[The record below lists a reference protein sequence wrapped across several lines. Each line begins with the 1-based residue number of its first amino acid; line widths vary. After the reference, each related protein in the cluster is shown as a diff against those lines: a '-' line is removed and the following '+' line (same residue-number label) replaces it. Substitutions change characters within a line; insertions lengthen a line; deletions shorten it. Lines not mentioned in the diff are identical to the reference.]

1 MHRIITRKTSDGR
14 PPLSFAPAAR
24 IPARMDLRDAILRIY
39 ESSGPGTA
47 VRALGVVLSDCVD
60 GRFRAAWVA
69 RDGTLAAAW
78 PNGAR
83 LAAGVAEAAARVTA
97 TQLLPV
103 DGHGGGD
110 GAAEA
115 LLLPLADDDGTLV
128 LVAPAGSFSEV
139 GRWEEVGAAFARVAA
154 QHRAYGQVE
163 AERDTLRQRAEESE
177 ALHVLGLAANRT
189 LDPDEVLTLVARFTR
204 TLLGAHYVTVNTLA
218 DGSIRTVAAVGLRAQ
233 APADDPFAARVA
245 AARKPLTLQGEDGNV
260 TVAEP
265 YHAAEGMRVGL
276 GVPLALFGETFGA
289 LVIGYRRP
297 YELAARDTRL
307 ALTLAGHAAV
317 AISNARLHGALAQ
330 RTGELERANEELRWT
345 TEAKDRFFASMSHEL
360 RTPLNSVLGYQDLL
374 LEGVVGQLEA
384 QARAF
389 LERAQRSTR
398 NLLHLVNDVLDLSK
412 IEAGKLELVVT
423 PTRIRAIVEEA
434 LATIE
439 PLAAA
444 RQIAVEVEPWPPLP
458 AVHTDADRVRQILI
472 NLLSNA
478 VKFTDQGR
486 VTVSAAL
493 VGDGAG
499 VPADGAQGWVEV
511 HVADTGAG
519 IAAENQ
525 ERIFH
530 EFEQIVGAT
539 SRGGTGLG
547 LPISRKLARLLG
559 GDLTVQSE
567 LGRGSTFT
575 LRLPVRADDS
585 VH

>member
-1 MHRIITRKTSDGR
+1 
-14 PPLSFAPAAR
+14 
-24 IPARMDLRDAILRIY
+24 MDLRDATISVY
-39 ESSGPGTA
+39 ESGGPAAALRVLAACCG
-47 VRALGVVLSDCVD
+47 VRAAVWLGAS
-60 GRFRAAWVA
+60 GNPA
-69 RDGTLAAAW
+69 GAW
-78 PNGAR
+78 PEDAALPPA
-83 LAAGVAEAAARVTA
+83 LAEEAAAARSPSVRP
-97 TQLLPV
+97 LP
-103 DGHGGGD
+103 GGEAG
-110 GAAEA
+110 EA
-115 LLLPLADDDGTLV
+115 LLAPLPDEAGALV
-128 LVAPAGSFSEV
+128 LLAAPG
-139 GRWEEVGAAFARVAA
+139 AFAELEAWLGVALAFGAVAA
-154 QHRAYGQVE
+154 RDRRLAQVVE
-163 AERDTLRQRAEESE
+163 ERDMLRQRAEESE

-204 TLLGAHYVTVNTLA
+204 TLLGAHYVTVSTLA
-218 DGSIRTVAAVGLRAQ
+218 EGRIRTVAAVGLRSP

-245 AARKPLTLQGEDGNV
+245 EARKPLTLQADGGSGAP
-260 TVAEP
+260 AEAF
-265 YHAAEGMRVGL
+265 HAAEGMRVGL

-330 RTGELERANEELRWT
+330 RTRELERANEELRWT

-360 RTPLNSVLGYQDLL
+360 RTPLNSILGYQSLL
-374 LEGVVGQLEA
+374 LEGVVGDVPA
-384 QARAF
+384 PARAF

-398 NLLHLVNDVLDLSK
+398 TLLHLVNDVLDLSK
-412 IEAGKLELVVT
+412 LQAGKLELVVV
-423 PTRIRAIVEEA
+423 PARVRAIVEEA

-458 AVHTDADRVRQILI
+458 LVHTDADRVRQILI

-478 VKFTDQGR
+478 VKFTDAGQ
-486 VTVSAAL
+486 VTISAAHL
-493 VGDGAG
+493 EDGGPGDR
-499 VPADGAQGWVEV
+499 VEV
-511 HVADTGAG
+511 RVADTGTG
-519 IAAENQ
+519 IAGENH

-559 GDLTVQSE
+559 GDLTVHSA
-567 LGRGSTFT
+567 LGQGSTFT
-575 LRLPVRADDS
+575 LRLPVRHDD
-585 VH
+585 

>member
-1 MHRIITRKTSDGR
+1 
-14 PPLSFAPAAR
+14 
-24 IPARMDLRDAILRIY
+24 MDLRDAILRIY

-47 VRALGVVLSDCVD
+47 VRGLGVALSENAGVS
-60 GRFRAAWVA
+60 RVVWLA
-69 RDGTLAAAW
+69 RDGTDAAVW
-78 PNGAR
+78 PGGAP
-83 LAAGVAEAAARVTA
+83 LPPSVAEAAARAETA
-97 TQLLPV
+97 EVHAL
-103 DGHGGGD
+103 GEG
-110 GAAEA
+110 AEA
-115 LLLPLADDDGTLV
+115 LALPLADDDGALV
-128 LVAPAGSFSEV
+128 LAGTEGTFADPAAWQAV
-139 GRWEEVGAAFARVAA
+139 GQAFARVAA
-154 QHRAYGQVE
+154 QHRAYAQVE
-163 AERDTLRQRAEESE
+163 EERDLLRQRAEESE

-245 AARKPLTLQGEDGNV
+245 AARKPLTLQGDGDSGAV
-260 TVAEP
+260 PEA

-297 YELAARDTRL
+297 YDLAPRDTRL

-330 RTGELERANEELRWT
+330 RTAELERANEELRWT

-360 RTPLNSVLGYQDLL
+360 RTPLNSVLGYHDLL
-374 LEGVVGQLEA
+374 LEGVVGTLEP
-384 QARAF
+384 QARSF

-412 IEAGKLELVVT
+412 IEAGKLELVNA
-423 PTRIRAIVEEA
+423 PMRMRAIVEEA

-444 RQIAVEVEPWPPLP
+444 RQIAVEVDPFPPLP
-458 AVHTDADRVRQILI
+458 AVQTDADRVRQILI

-478 VKFTDQGR
+478 VKFTDHGR
-486 VTVSAAL
+486 VTLSAAL
-493 VGDGAG
+493 L
-499 VPADGAQGWVEV
+499 ADGNGTGHAEAPHGWVEV
-511 HVADTGAG
+511 HVADTGPG

-539 SRGGTGLG
+539 ARGGTGLG

-559 GDLTVQSE
+559 GDLTVRSD
-567 LGRGSTFT
+567 LGHGSTFT
-575 LRLPVRADDS
+575 LRLPVQADAP
-585 VH
+585 VR

>member
-1 MHRIITRKTSDGR
+1 
-14 PPLSFAPAAR
+14 
-24 IPARMDLRDAILRIY
+24 MDLRDATLRLY
-39 ESSGPGTA
+39 ESTGPDAALRGLGGWLA
-47 VRALGVVLSDCVD
+47 ECAGVRTVVWLDA
-60 GRFRAAWVA
+60 GGARA
-69 RDGTLAAAW
+69 GGW
-78 PNGAR
+78 PDGAR
-83 LAAGVAEAAARVTA
+83 LPAALATDAAGASRLAVRPLHDGDGEDGDAPAGEALVAP
-97 TQLLPV
+97 L
-103 DGHGGGD
+103 GD
-110 GAAEA
+110 GA
-115 LLLPLADDDGTLV
+115 GVLV
-128 LVAPAGSFSEV
+128 LL
-139 GRWEEVGAAFARVAA
+139 GRTGAFADTAGWESFARGF
-154 QHRAYGQVE
+154 GQTV
-163 AERDTLRQRAEESE
+163 ERDRRFRQVVEERDLLRQRAEESE

-218 DGSIRTVAAVGLRAQ
+218 EGRIRTVAAVGLRSD

-245 AARKPLTLQGEDGNV
+245 EARKPLTLQADEPSGAV
-260 TVAEP
+260 PEP

-297 YELAARDTRL
+297 YGLAARDTRL

-330 RTGELERANEELRWT
+330 RTRETERANEELRWT

-360 RTPLNSVLGYQDLL
+360 RTPLNSILGYQSLL
-374 LEGVVGQLEA
+374 LEGVVGEVPA
-384 QARAF
+384 PARSF

-398 NLLHLVNDVLDLSK
+398 TLLHLVNDVLDLSK
-412 IEAGKLELVVT
+412 LQAGKLELVVV
-423 PTRIRAIVEEA
+423 PARLRAIVEEA

-444 RQIAVEVEPWPPLP
+444 RRIAVEVEPWPPLP
-458 AVHTDADRVRQILI
+458 PVHTDADRVRQILI

-478 VKFTDQGR
+478 VKFTDEGR
-486 VTVSAAL
+486 VTLSAVHGDAA
-493 VGDGAG
+493 GDGAH
-499 VPADGAQGWVEV
+499 GWVELR
-511 HVADTGAG
+511 VADTGPG
-519 IAAENQ
+519 IAPENQ

-559 GDLTVQSE
+559 GDLTVESE
-567 LGRGSTFT
+567 LGHGSTFT
-575 LRLPVRADDS
+575 LRLPLRSDEPG
-585 VH
+585 H

>member
-1 MHRIITRKTSDGR
+1 
-14 PPLSFAPAAR
+14 
-24 IPARMDLRDAILRIY
+24 MDVRDATLLVY
-39 ESSGPGTA
+39 ESSGPDAALRGAGGWLSECAGVRTLVWLTPEGTTAGAWPEDAQLPPPLSAAATETSRVA
-47 VRALGVVLSDCVD
+47 VR
-60 GRFRAAWVA
+60 
-69 RDGTLAAAW
+69 
-78 PNGAR
+78 P
-83 LAAGVAEAAARVTA
+83 
-97 TQLLPV
+97 LP
-103 DGHGGGD
+103 DGGD
-110 GAAEA
+110 DGAPDAEA
-115 LLLPLADDDGTLV
+115 LIAPLGGDAGVLV
-128 LVAPAGSFSEV
+128 LTGPAGAFGDV
-139 GRWEEVGAAFARVAA
+139 RAWEGFARAFAEV
-154 QHRAYGQVE
+154 
-163 AERDTLRQRAEESE
+163 AERDRRFRQVVEERDLLRQRAEESE

-218 DGSIRTVAAVGLRAQ
+218 DGRIRTVAAVGLHAD

-245 AARKPLTLQGEDGNV
+245 EARKPLTLQADPASG
-260 TVAEP
+260 TVPEP

-297 YELAARDTRL
+297 YDLAPRDTRL

-330 RTGELERANEELRWT
+330 RTREMERANEELRWT

-360 RTPLNSVLGYQDLL
+360 RTPLNSILGYQSLL
-374 LEGVVGQLEA
+374 LEGVVGDVPA
-384 QARAF
+384 PARSF

-398 NLLHLVNDVLDLSK
+398 TLLHLVNDVLDLSK
-412 IEAGKLELVVT
+412 LQAGKLELVVV
-423 PTRIRAIVEEA
+423 PARMRAIVEEA

-444 RQIAVEVEPWPPLP
+444 RRIAVEVEPWPPLP

-478 VKFTDQGR
+478 VKFTDEGR
-486 VTVSAAL
+486 VTVSAAH
-493 VGDGAG
+493 GDGAAAG
-499 VPADGAQGWVEV
+499 EGTAHGWVELR
-511 HVADTGAG
+511 VADTGPG

-539 SRGGTGLG
+539 ARGGTGLG

-559 GDLTVQSE
+559 GDLTVNSE
-567 LGRGSTFT
+567 LGHGSTFI
-575 LRLPVRADDS
+575 LRLPVRNDGDD
-585 VH
+585 